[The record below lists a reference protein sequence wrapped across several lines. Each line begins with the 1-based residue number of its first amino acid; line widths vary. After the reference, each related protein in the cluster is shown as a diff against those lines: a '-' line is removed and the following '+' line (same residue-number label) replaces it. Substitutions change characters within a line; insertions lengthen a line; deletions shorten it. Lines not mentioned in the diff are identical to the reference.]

1 MVDVNT
7 DLARYSDLT
16 FNTAFA
22 LLLVGLV
29 VSAFGYARYRVQ
41 KVAPKREMAM
51 AGGGSSTT
59 VSSSTSSTEVTEAEA
74 GETSEGPWA
83 RLAYLFAALGTVF
96 MAASIVLRGFAT
108 SRMPLGNMYEYVV
121 FTLTFAMAIS
131 LWFLR
136 KPGYRQLW
144 PWVLLPVLIMMT
156 VAAKSL
162 YTDAAPVMPALQSYW
177 VPIHVTTITLGS
189 GILLLSGLFS
199 IAFLL
204 RSYQEKGKET
214 GVLGA
219 IARPLPSKESI
230 DRMAYYA
237 TMIGFPIFGLGII
250 FGAIWAESAWGRP
263 WGWDPKETVAFVNWI
278 VYAAYLHA
286 RATTGWGAKR
296 AAWINCAGLV
306 VNIFNLFFINMV
318 VSGLHSYAGLG

>member
-1 MVDVNT
+1 MGDVNT
-7 DLARYSDLT
+7 DLARYSDLA

-29 VSAFGYARYRVQ
+29 IATIGYARHRVRR
-41 KVAPKREMAM
+41 VAPKRELATV
-51 AGGGSSTT
+51 GGGTS
-59 VSSSTSSTEVTEAEA
+59 VESSTSATEHSDAEA
-74 GETSEGPWA
+74 GAESEGPWA

-96 MAASIVLRGFAT
+96 MVATIVLRGFAT
-108 SRMPLGNMYEYVV
+108 HRMPLGNMYEYVM
-121 FTLTFAMAIS
+121 FTLTWVMAAS

-144 PWVLLPVLIMMT
+144 TWILLPVLVMMT
-156 VAAKSL
+156 VAVRVL
-162 YTDAAPVMPALQSYW
+162 YTDAAPVMPALQTYW

-199 IAFLL
+199 IAFIL
-204 RSYQEKGKET
+204 RSYQPKGEES
-214 GVLGA
+214 GFFGA

-230 DRMAYYA
+230 DRMAYY
-237 TMIGFPIFGLGII
+237 TTLLGFPIFGIGVM
-250 FGAIWAESAWGRP
+250 FGAIWAESAWGRF
-263 WGWDPKETVAFVNWI
+263 WGWDPKETVAFINWI

-296 AAWINCAGLV
+296 AAWINILGLA

>member
-1 MVDVNT
+1 MSDVNT
-7 DLARYSDLT
+7 DLARYSDLA

-29 VSAFGYARYRVQ
+29 VAAVGYARYRVRRI
-41 KVAPKREMAM
+41 APERELATVG
-51 AGGGSSTT
+51 AGTS
-59 VSSSTSSTEVTEAEA
+59 VESSTSATEHTDAEA
-74 GETSEGPWA
+74 TSESEGPWS
-83 RLAYLFAALGTVF
+83 RLAYLFAGLGTVF

-108 SRMPLGNMYEYVV
+108 HRMPLGNMYEYVM
-121 FTLTFAMAIS
+121 FTLTFVMAAS

-144 PWVLLPVLIMMT
+144 PWVLLPVLVMMT
-156 VAAKSL
+156 IAVRVL
-162 YTDAAPVMPALQSYW
+162 YTDAAPVMPALQTYW

-199 IAFLL
+199 IAFIL
-204 RSYQEKGKET
+204 RSYQPKGEES
-214 GVLGA
+214 GFFGS

-230 DRMAYYA
+230 DRMAYY
-237 TMIGFPIFGLGII
+237 TTLLGFPIFGIGVI
-250 FGAIWAESAWGRP
+250 FGAIWAESAWGRF
-263 WGWDPKETVAFVNWI
+263 WGWDPKETVAFINWI

-296 AAWINCAGLV
+296 AAWINILGLA